1 MRSEKLTEAGK
12 QEWYYADGQNPVGPF
27 TEQEMKDFYTSG
39 KLQDNS
45 LVYQDGTK
53 DWIPFRD
60 SSLKMED
67 VAAETEEEAV
77 DEEVVEPIV
86 DAEETKTD
94 EVETE
99 ETNSSN
105 WYYADGQDPV
115 GPFTEQEM
123 KDFFTSGKFQD
134 NLLIYQDGSK
144 DWIPFKDSSLKM
156 EEVASEI
163 EEKAVDEEVV
173 EPVDD
178 SEDLKNNETEA
189 SDSSKW
195 YYAKGNQPVGPNT
208 EEEIIALYQ
217 IGRLD
222 ENSQVYQEGKDNWVT
237 LNESD
242 IKLPTKNVDTQNE
255 SNNQVADDWYYAEN
269 GQSVGPFSEEQM
281 RQFLRTN
288 KIYGETYVYKKGLP
302 DWIPLK
308 QSELFDGFTYAVQ
321 PEQPKPQVVAAKP
334 NNTNR
339 NLLIVLIILVIL
351 LGGCGVGY
359 AIYQNNKQHEYEI
372 AKIKEEKAQIEKEK
386 EEEKLKKEQAEGEK
400 EQAQQDAQQAHE
412 DAAIAKSRSNTKI
425 VTVPRKSSGSSSSHS
440 DSGTPMTANY
450 DVNVRSAPSKDAT
463 QVDYIYSGTTVN
475 IIKTVQKGNETWGQ
489 IGDDRWGMH

>member
-1 MRSEKLTEAGK
+1 
-12 QEWYYADGQNPVGPF
+12 
-27 TEQEMKDFYTSG
+27 MKDFYTSG

-60 SSLKMED
+60 SSLKMEN
-67 VAAETEEEAV
+67 VAAETEEEAA

-123 KDFFTSGKFQD
+123 KDFFTSGKLQD
-134 NLLIYQDGSK
+134 NSLIYQDGSK

-163 EEKAVDEEVV
+163 EEKAVDEEIV

-255 SNNQVADDWYYAEN
+255 YNNQVADDWYYAEN

-308 QSELFDGFTYAVQ
+308 QSE
-321 PEQPKPQVVAAKP
+321 
-334 NNTNR
+334 
-339 NLLIVLIILVIL
+339 
-351 LGGCGVGY
+351 
-359 AIYQNNKQHEYEI
+359 
-372 AKIKEEKAQIEKEK
+372 
-386 EEEKLKKEQAEGEK
+386 
-400 EQAQQDAQQAHE
+400 
-412 DAAIAKSRSNTKI
+412 
-425 VTVPRKSSGSSSSHS
+425 
-440 DSGTPMTANY
+440 
-450 DVNVRSAPSKDAT
+450 
-463 QVDYIYSGTTVN
+463 
-475 IIKTVQKGNETWGQ
+475 
-489 IGDDRWGMH
+489 